1 MMTLISLKRLFV
13 APVFDE
19 TFSSTQLLSLAN
31 LRSWCLLAFVVLDFF
46 IYGMLT
52 GSDSIRQDALL
63 FFALVN
69 IGMLSLD
76 LALNQ
81 FWIARRRHCWM
92 GLLGFSV
99 VIESFTVIVWIQLT
113 GSLSSYFLFV
123 PYLLICAYRIVGNYR
138 LSLLCT
144 VSSVVFFSLGFL
156 FEELE
161 LLRRGG
167 LFEVPLGGFYTISS
181 FRRVVFFSV
190 LMTYPAVFMMVNLHI
205 LRIREKDEALAKAKK
220 KLGDFFQS
228 SQLGRYSGRILNR
241 KYELQ
246 ELLGRGGMGEVYKGL
261 SLVDGEMVAIK
272 LVHGQWSHDSQ
283 VFERFQREALV
294 AMRLPEEYIARVYEF
309 EHLDDGTPYMAMEY
323 LPGEDFSG
331 YLKRRVCVPASELVP
346 LVLRL
351 GKILEAAHNLGVIH
365 RDLKPGNIFLTSDKL
380 EKARLLDFGVCR
392 LQDNADSR
400 ELTQTA
406 QVIGTPG
413 YWAPEQAAGM
423 NHSVGPA
430 ADVFALGA
438 LFYRA
443 LTGTQAFPMRAKSSA
458 MEEVFNRYPPMVS
471 SLHPGQP
478 MGIDWVMVLAMAK
491 RVDDRYQSPM
501 EFAQAFVMAVNGDLP
516 EEEVLRAKAL
526 NPVFEDAETS
536 LLGQ

>member
-220 KLGDFFQS
+220 KLAKKDAKKGDPDEDEEEQVEDPPDKFVIDLHGA
-228 SQLGRYSGRILNR
+228 SQEFLHVWLPRDEKNNFTQ
-241 KYELQ
+241 EHDE
-246 ELLGRGGMGEVYKGL
+246 ELLKDELRDGVREKIRLEVCPPARRVL
-261 SLVDGEMVAIK
+261 R
-272 LVHGQWSHDSQ
+272 
-283 VFERFQREALV
+283 ERADTEALFRRWTYNW
-294 AMRLPEEYIARVYEF
+294 RL
-309 EHLDDGTPYMAMEY
+309 
-323 LPGEDFSG
+323 S
-331 YLKRRVCVPASELVP
+331 
-346 LVLRL
+346 
-351 GKILEAAHNLGVIH
+351 
-365 RDLKPGNIFLTSDKL
+365 
-380 EKARLLDFGVCR
+380 
-392 LQDNADSR
+392 
-400 ELTQTA
+400 
-406 QVIGTPG
+406 
-413 YWAPEQAAGM
+413 
-423 NHSVGPA
+423 
-430 ADVFALGA
+430 
-438 LFYRA
+438 
-443 LTGTQAFPMRAKSSA
+443 
-458 MEEVFNRYPPMVS
+458 
-471 SLHPGQP
+471 
-478 MGIDWVMVLAMAK
+478 
-491 RVDDRYQSPM
+491 
-501 EFAQAFVMAVNGDLP
+501 
-516 EEEVLRAKAL
+516 
-526 NPVFEDAETS
+526 
-536 LLGQ
+536 